1 MSIKIKAAVAEA
13 KGEPF
18 LIQDLELD
26 EPRADE
32 VLVRIVACGVCQTDV
47 HVWHQRLPTPLPIVL
62 GHEGSGVVER
72 VGAAVTSLKPGDH
85 VVLSYQ
91 ACGHCQPCL
100 QAHASYCDHQAQAN
114 FSGTRLDG
122 TIGVH
127 RLAGSQA
134 TAVRG
139 HFFGQSSFATYAL
152 TTERNTVKVPE
163 DLPLELLA
171 PLGCGLQ
178 TGAGAVL
185 NTFEMTAGETLAVFG
200 VGAVGLAAIMAANA
214 IAAGAIIAVDVNEAR
229 LTLAR
234 ELGATHTINPTSQ
247 DVGEAIRTIT
257 GRGVN
262 YVFETSGSSEMLA
275 HALKG
280 LAALGQIGFVA
291 PGPQSIVELLKM
303 SPGAIVRFII
313 QGDAVPQL
321 FIPELVRMYQ
331 SGRFPFD
338 RLVRY
343 YPFEQ
348 INEAF
353 ADSARGEVIKPI
365 LRVAS

>member
-1 MSIKIKAAVAEA
+1 MSISIRAAVAEA

-18 LIQDLELD
+18 QIQDLELD

-32 VLVRIVACGVCQTDV
+32 VLVRIVACGICQTDA

-62 GHEGSGVVER
+62 GHEGSGIVER
-72 VGAAVTSLKPGDH
+72 VGPSVVSIKPGDH

-91 ACGHCQPCL
+91 ACSHCQPCL
-100 QAHASYCDHQAQAN
+100 EAHFPYCDHSAEAN
-114 FSGTRLDG
+114 FAGARLDG
-122 TIGVH
+122 TNGLH
-127 RLAGSQA
+127 RPPGSTA
-134 TAVRG
+134 PAVRG

-152 TTERNTVKVPE
+152 TTERNTVKVPK

-185 NTFEMTAGETLAVFG
+185 NSFAMTAGESLAVFG

-214 IAAGAIIAVDVNEAR
+214 ISAGTIIAVDINEDR
-229 LTLAR
+229 LALAR
-234 ELGATHTINPTSQ
+234 ELGATHTINPNDK
-247 DVGEAIRTIT
+247 DVGVELRAIT

-262 YVFETSGSSEMLA
+262 YVFETSGRNEMLA

-280 LAALGQIGFVA
+280 LASRGQVGFVA
-291 PGPQSIVELLKM
+291 PSPQTVAEVSKL
-303 SPGAIVRFII
+303 SPGGAVRFIL
-313 QGDAVPQL
+313 QGDSIPQL
-321 FIPELVRMYQ
+321 FIPALIQLYRA
-331 SGRFPFD
+331 GRFPFD
-338 RLVRY
+338 RLVQF

-353 ADSARGEVIKPI
+353 ADSASGAVIKPV
-365 LRVAS
+365 LRIGS